1 MRFLL
6 DTNVLIPL
14 EDSAIPLRDSLANFV
29 RLATANKHVLVYHPA
44 SIDDIEEDKDDA
56 RRAHT
61 LQRLR
66 QYTKLEH
73 RPACPWNTPET
84 KRNDAVD
91 NEILYALSLHA
102 ASALVTEDRQIHDK
116 AKAKGLLDRVFTI
129 QTAEDLLLRLH
140 ETVGVRLPNIEEVPL
155 YQLTPLLQSSFF
167 DSLRDSYEFDRWFRR
182 KSEEGCRAWVHW
194 EAQDQLGG
202 ICIFQRQDH
211 ERIAEGVTLE
221 GAALKLSTFKVGE
234 SCRGRK
240 VGELFL
246 KAAFKYASAN
256 RLQNI
261 FIHGD
266 EERHYFL
273 FELLAD
279 FGFEQVG
286 HHPAGERRDVVYL
299 KHHPADPPG
308 ATVPPFEYLRSYFP
322 HFRHD
327 PSVSAYIVPIR
338 PEYHDI
344 LFPDFDGASTRQQH
358 LFQQDNFA
366 GNAIKMAYLCRAPT
380 RAMNPGDALLFY
392 RSMDEHA
399 LTSIG
404 IVESYETLADAEAI
418 VARVKRRTVY
428 SLPEIQKMASKPT
441 RVILFRFVRHLARTL
456 PLKELLARRILGGH
470 SQSITKISH
479 EKFEDILRL

>member
-1 MRFLL
+1 MHFLL

-44 SIDDIEEDKDDA
+44 SIDDIEEDKDEA

-73 RPACPWNTPET
+73 RPLCPWNAPST
-84 KRNDAVD
+84 KRNAAAD
-91 NEILYALSLHA
+91 NELLYAVSIHA
-102 ASALVTEDRQIHDK
+102 ASALVTEDRQIHDN
-116 AKAKGLLDRVFTI
+116 AKARGLLDRVFTI

-155 YQLTPLLQSSFF
+155 YQLTTLLASPFF
-167 DSLRDSYEFDRWFRR
+167 DSLRESYEFDGWFRR

-194 EAQDQLGG
+194 EAQDRLGG

-221 GAALKLSTFKVGE
+221 GTALKLSTFKVAE

-256 RLQNI
+256 RLQSI

-266 EERHYFL
+266 EDRHYFL
-273 FELLAD
+273 FEMLSD
-279 FGFEQVG
+279 FGFKQVG
-286 HHPAGERRDVVYL
+286 RHPAGRRSDVVYL
-299 KHHPADPPG
+299 KHHPIDPPP
-308 ATVPPFEYLRSYFP
+308 ATVPPFEYLRTYFP
-322 HFRHD
+322 HIRHD
-327 PSVSAYIVPIR
+327 PSVSAYVIPIR

-344 LFPDFDGASTRQQH
+344 LFPDFDGASSRQKH
-358 LFQQDNFA
+358 LFQQENFA
-366 GNAIKMAYLCRAPT
+366 GNAIKMAYLSRAQT
-380 RAMNPGDALLFY
+380 TAMNPGDVLLFY
-392 RSMDEHA
+392 RSVDEHA

-404 IVESYETLADAEAI
+404 VVETYETLVDAEAI
-418 VARVKRRTVY
+418 IARVKRRTVY
-428 SLPEIQKMASKPT
+428 SLPEIQAMASKPT
-441 RVILFRFVRHLARTL
+441 RVILFRFVRHLSRAL
-456 PLKELLARRILGGH
+456 PLKELLGCRILVGH
-470 SQSITKISH
+470 PQSITKIAH
-479 EKFEDILRL
+479 DKFEYILRL